1 MKKLVQI
8 SIIWMMVL
16 VHSQINAQEN
26 TGKLSGYVIDD
37 KTEEPLIGATVR
49 LVDTSMGAITDING
63 YYTIGDIPPKSYAVE
78 VSYVGFNSDLRFN
91 IVVRSGG
98 TPDVN
103 FQLEEESN
111 QLEDVVVTA
120 SPFRKSEETP
130 LSIQRLSPEE
140 IATFPGG
147 NNDIAKVVQALPGV
161 SGSVGGFRNDVIIRG
176 GAPNENVYYLDGIE
190 IPNINHFATQGSAGG
205 PVGLLNVSFFEG
217 VTLSTS
223 SFGSQYDNVL
233 SGVLQFDQRDGN
245 NRDYQTNIRVS
256 SSEAALTFEGP
267 LFKGANEFSNTSFIA
282 SVRRSYLQLLF
293 QALDLP
299 FLPDYWDYQYKLTHK
314 IDKYNDIILTGV
326 GSIDDFSV
334 NIPDDI
340 DAEQQ
345 ANLDQVP
352 IIKQRTNTMGASWKR
367 RFKNGTGFMTT
378 ALSTNVLNNDF
389 TQFEDNTNQDNVLLS
404 NVAREQETKLRYAYT
419 RFAGDWILTAGGV
432 IQNADYQNE
441 TVDLVN
447 NFQFDNGVNF
457 WRYGINGQVSRSF
470 LKERLS
476 FSAGFRMDGNSFTTN
491 GNELY
496 RTFSPRASLSYKL
509 DSRGN
514 WSVNGSLGRYFKI
527 APYTVLGYTDNEGNL
542 ANRDVAYIE
551 NDHVVLGVERILNP
565 STRISIEGFYKK
577 YRDYPVSLTDSV
589 SLANLGADF
598 SVLGNEPVASVGLGR
613 TYGMEFLYQKK
624 FTKSFYGILALTL
637 YKSEFTGF
645 DEEEFISST
654 WDNGTLFT
662 FTGGY
667 KFGNN
672 WELSARVRYLGQT
685 PTAPIN
691 QEATLANYP
700 AVIREYSRQGEQQLD
715 AFNQTDIRIDKKW
728 NLKGFTLDVFLELQ
742 NAFGQQTPQ
751 EPLFGL
757 VRNDDGT
764 ITEPRALTEIENIET
779 NQILPTLG
787 LVIDF

>member
-1 MKKLVQI
+1 MKILVQVSTI
-8 SIIWMMVL
+8 AILLL
-16 VHSQINAQEN
+16 VQFYASAQGN
-26 TGKLSGYVIDD
+26 TGKLSGYVLDK

-49 LVDTSMGAITDING
+49 LVDTNLGAITDVNG
-63 YYTIGDIPPKSYAVE
+63 YYMIPDIPAKTYSIEA
-78 VSYVGFNSDLRFN
+78 SYVGFVADVRFN

-103 FQLEEESN
+103 FQLDEESN
-111 QLEDVVVTA
+111 QLDDVVVTA

-161 SGSVGGFRNDVIIRG
+161 AGSVGGFRNDVIIRG

-245 NRDYQTNIRVS
+245 NRAFQTNIRVS

-267 LFKGANEFSNTSFIA
+267 LFKGKNDYSNTSFIA
-282 SVRRSYLQLLF
+282 SARRSYLQLLF

-314 IDKYNDIILTGV
+314 IDKYNELIFTGV

-340 DAEQQ
+340 NEEQQ

-352 IIKQRTNTMGASWKR
+352 IIKQRTNTVGASWKR
-367 RFKNGTGFMTT
+367 RFKNGSGFMTT
-378 ALSTNVLNNDF
+378 AISTNVLNNDF
-389 TQFEDNTNQDNVLLS
+389 TQFEDNTSQTNILLS

-419 RFAGDWILTAGGV
+419 RFAGDWIFTGGAV

-441 TVDLVN
+441 TSDLVN
-447 NFQFDNGVNF
+447 NFQFDNGINF
-457 WRYGINGQVSRSF
+457 WRYGFNGQASRSF
-470 LKERLS
+470 LNERLS
-476 FSAGFRMDGNSFTTN
+476 FSAGFRVDGNSFTTN

-496 RTFSPRASLSYKL
+496 RTFSPRTSLSYKL
-509 DSRGN
+509 DTRGN
-514 WSVNGSLGRYFKI
+514 WTINGSVGRYYKI
-527 APYTVLGYTDNEGNL
+527 APYTVLGFTDNNGQL
-542 ANRDVAYIE
+542 ANQDIDYIE
-551 NDHVVLGVERILNP
+551 NDHAVLGIERILNK
-565 STRISIEGFYKK
+565 STRVTVEGFYKR

-598 SVLGNEPVASVGLGR
+598 SVLGNEPVASIGLGR
-613 TYGMEFLYQKK
+613 TYGVEFLYQKK
-624 FTKSFYGILALTL
+624 FTKNFYGILALTL
-637 YKSEFTGF
+637 YNSEFTGF
-645 DEEEFISST
+645 DQDEFVSST
-654 WDNGTLFT
+654 WDNGTLLT

-667 KFGNN
+667 KFGTN
-672 WELSARVRYLGQT
+672 WELSARVRYLGET
-685 PTAPIN
+685 PTAPLD
-691 QEATLANYP
+691 QQATLANYP
-700 AVIREYSRQGEQQLD
+700 ALVRDFSRQGQQRLD

-757 VRNDDGT
+757 ARNDNGD
-764 ITEPRALTEIENIET
+764 IAQPRQLQEIENIDT
-779 NQILPTLG
+779 SQILPTLG